1 MFKSVAITTL
11 LSASAAFADP
21 AAVRE
26 TTIPAPHH
34 GRDLE
39 VAVYY
44 PTTNAKGTRVFAEN
58 PVFEGITLAA
68 DGSPIL
74 PPEDGGYPVVLMSHG
89 LGGHYRSLAWLA
101 AGLAERGA
109 IVVAVNHPNST
120 VGDFDMQK
128 GLQHWTRD
136 QDLTAALDWMLQTPD
151 LGPLADAGD
160 VHVAGFSYGG
170 WTALSMIGLRGN
182 LPGFRAHCEAYGA
195 RSSHCADIVEAG
207 ADLATLDAGLWGA
220 DHSDPRVRSVMA
232 IDPGLT
238 YGLSPEDATGVKGDI
253 LLVSLG
259 QGADRLPATDISAK
273 GSNLTGLLPEAQLL
287 EIAPAAHFS
296 MLPLC
301 KPEGAAILEEEKDDP
316 VCTDP
321 AGADRAAIHA
331 QVLGEALQF
340 FGLKG

>member
-1 MFKSVAITTL
+1 MFKPAILVTL
-11 LSASAAFADP
+11 LSATSAMADP

-26 TTIPAPHH
+26 MTIPAAHH

-39 VAVYY
+39 VAVYF
-44 PTTNAKGTRVFAEN
+44 PTANATGTHIFAGN
-58 PVFEGITLAA
+58 AVFEGVTLAA

-74 PPEDGGYPVVLMSHG
+74 PPADGAYPVVLMSHG

-101 AGLAERGA
+101 AGLAEQGA

-120 VGDFDMQK
+120 FGDLDMQK
-128 GLQHWTRD
+128 GLQHWTRTE
-136 QDLTAALDWMLQTPD
+136 DLAVALDWLLQTPD
-151 LGPLADAGD
+151 LGPLVDAAD

-170 WTALSMIGLRGN
+170 WTALSMIGVRGD
-182 LPGFRAHCEAYGA
+182 LAGYIAHCKAYGA
-195 RSSHCADIVEAG
+195 QSSHCADIEKAG
-207 ADLATLDAGLWGA
+207 GDLTALDAGLWGA

-238 YGLSPEDATGVKGDI
+238 HGLSPEDVAGVQGDV

-259 QGADRLPATDISAK
+259 QGADRLPATDIRAA
-273 GSNLTGLLPEAQLL
+273 GSNLLGLLPKAQLL

-301 KPEGAAILEEEKDDP
+301 NPEGAAILEEEKDDP

-321 AGADRAAIHA
+321 EGADRGVIHA
-331 QVLGEALQF
+331 QVLNEAVRF
-340 FGLKG
+340 FGLTD